1 MLKDLQEVTSGEWRT
16 VSAVLSLEREW
27 RLLKIL
33 LVCCTTQMWTS
44 KGNNVIFKSN
54 KHWLRGFP
62 GGPVVKHPP
71 ANAGDTGSILGP
83 GRSHVPQGNSAQRAT
98 TPEPMHL
105 LSSLESSLCVS
116 KKTHH
121 SQKQNKRKKR
131 LENVNDLTSHGI
143 RNRTGLHI

>member
-1 MLKDLQEVTSGEWRT
+1 M
-16 VSAVLSLEREW
+16 
-27 RLLKIL
+27 
-33 LVCCTTQMWTS
+33 
-44 KGNNVIFKSN
+44 
-54 KHWLRGFP
+54 
-62 GGPVVKHPP
+62 VKHPP

>member
-1 MLKDLQEVTSGEWRT
+1 
-16 VSAVLSLEREW
+16 
-27 RLLKIL
+27 
-33 LVCCTTQMWTS
+33 MWTS

-71 ANAGDTGSILGP
+71 ANSGDTGSILGP
-83 GRSHVPQGNSAQRAT
+83 GRFHVPQGNSAQHAT

-121 SQKQNKRKKR
+121 SQKQNKRKNAYKM
-131 LENVNDLTSHGI
+131 SMI
-143 RNRTGLHI
+143 